1 MGLACRRCAKMTIV
15 HFGGENL
22 PASKLRMR
30 NSFSSPPP
38 GGVMGL
44 ARRRCTK
51 EVIVHLSGETYRLAV
66 KLNKNTLHKLWFL
79 SIVILASDDGGGY
92 TV

>member
-1 MGLACRRCAKMTIV
+1 MVQLSREIYVILVQDAQKEEIV

-30 NSFSSPPP
+30 NTFFSPPP

-66 KLNKNTLHKLWFL
+66 KLNKNTLHKL
-79 SIVILASDDGGGY
+79 
-92 TV
+92 